1 MIFSLAVIL
10 SLPSLLCA
18 HGVSGKIDTG
28 GVVVTTQYD
37 TGEPMSYARV
47 KISAPGAKITFQS
60 GRTDRNGQFCFFPDT
75 LGEWKVV
82 VDDEIGHRLEVK
94 APVDETMNLKTD
106 LDTGRSESNLA
117 RYEKALMGI
126 SIIFGFFG
134 CLLGWKGYKRES
146 KDDNRFKINLRPVGV
161 VRSRIR
167 EPSLVAGADDLEQK
181 KSDGPA
187 WERERKLR
195 DLVSE
200 IVIDSRLEGI
210 LDGIEDFSHIFV
222 LYWPHQI
229 PDEKRKL
236 IKVHPMG
243 QKDLP
248 LMGIF
253 ATCSPARPNPVLI
266 TAVRFLERHE
276 NVLKV
281 QGLEAIDGSP
291 IIDLKPYNPNY
302 YLIKNAKLPDWM
314 MKITRESEKD

>member
-1 MIFSLAVIL
+1 V
-10 SLPSLLCA
+10 
-18 HGVSGKIDTG
+18 K
-28 GVVVTTQYD
+28 
-37 TGEPMSYARV
+37 SYR
-47 KISAPGAKITFQS
+47 K
-60 GRTDRNGQFCFFPDT
+60 
-75 LGEWKVV
+75 
-82 VDDEIGHRLEVK
+82 
-94 APVDETMNLKTD
+94 
-106 LDTGRSESNLA
+106 SE
-117 RYEKALMGI
+117 
-126 SIIFGFFG
+126 
-134 CLLGWKGYKRES
+134 
-146 KDDNRFKINLRPVGV
+146 DDNRFKINLRPVGV
-161 VRSRIR
+161 VRSRIK
-167 EPSLVAGADDLEQK
+167 EPSLVAGSDDLEQR
-181 KSDGPA
+181 KSDGST
-187 WERERKLR
+187 WERERKTR

-210 LDGIEDFSHIFV
+210 LDGIEDFSHILV

-266 TAVRFLERHE
+266 TAVRLLERHE

-302 YLIKNAKLPDWM
+302 YLVKNAKLPDWM
-314 MKITRESEKD
+314 MSITREIEED